1 MKNAQYVDELPMALN
16 PEAIRAAR
24 VLMYDV
30 SNQQYNGSVDRGLV
44 YHPSILNRSGG
55 EPVSGVDAA
64 GDWIHLAS
72 LVEMIK
78 GIKQRAID
86 DMPFYLRGLVRMVT
100 LNHLHST
107 LLYAALTDLKS
118 NIQIGIDPPAYIWV
132 RAVQFHGELH
142 QHYDEKRDLIHFH
155 HDGSLYKD
163 KPLITALFS
172 YAEVVE
178 AFATQDP
185 DAYKQEAVETFL
197 MPLDRYPIA
206 YPTGEAYPMSDQVLA
221 LRIRVQTA
229 QQFGIITLPTPN
241 GLIITSGVPVKSVVG
256 ALDHKGRVLE
266 ALTLPTLQWEVADS
280 PREQYPCNRG
290 LCYLPSL
297 EVFHAYRVSTE
308 STDGAPILM
317 NLQAY
322 EPSKNRNLRAPRAI
336 DVTGVHPEMMY
347 CEFKG
352 CTIMVYGKM
361 IKPPIGSS
369 RFPGWDDG
377 STSPIEYN
385 HEPSG

>member
-1 MKNAQYVDELPMALN
+1 MGEG
-16 PEAIRAAR
+16 
-24 VLMYDV
+24 
-30 SNQQYNGSVDRGLV
+30 GSV
-44 YHPSILNRSGG
+44 
-55 EPVSGVDAA
+55 
-64 GDWIHLAS
+64 
-72 LVEMIK
+72 
-78 GIKQRAID
+78 
-86 DMPFYLRGLVRMVT
+86 
-100 LNHLHST
+100 
-107 LLYAALTDLKS
+107 
-118 NIQIGIDPPAYIWV
+118 
-132 RAVQFHGELH
+132 HGELH
-142 QHYDEKRDLIHFH
+142 QHYDEKRDLLQFH
-155 HDGSLYKD
+155 HDGALYKD

-185 DAYKQEAVETFL
+185 NAYKQEAVETFL
-197 MPLDRYPIA
+197 MPLDRYPVA
-206 YPTGEAYPMSDQVLA
+206 YPIGEAYPMSDQVLA

-229 QQFGIITLPTPN
+229 QQFGMITLPTSN

-266 ALTLPTLQWEVADS
+266 ALSLPTMQWEVADS

-297 EVFHAYRVSTE
+297 EVFHAYRVPTE

-317 NLQAY
+317 NLPAY

-336 DVTGVHPEMMY
+336 DATGIHPEMMY

-361 IKPPIGSS
+361 LKPPIGSS
-369 RFPGWDDG
+369 RFPGWDTMARPARLDITMNPPGKGDG
-377 STSPIEYN
+377 KGRSATPQPKGKGDGKNRSATPKPKGKGKGKGKKSDRVSSPIHSHGKTRHPDQIQINPIRHQRPGRIRTMRIFQLCRMRVQLITMWQHMCRE
-385 HEPSG
+385 HLKSLLSESHGSPLWVS